1 MYFVYVQ
8 NLLFL
13 YIISMLINYDNDFC
27 VGDYN
32 KLYPM
37 NLNQLKI
44 FYLAAKR
51 KNLSV
56 AAEDLFIT
64 QPAVTKGIQRLQEY
78 YEMKFVD
85 HIGKKLILTDAGE
98 VLYEIAEKIFELE
111 SKAEESIR
119 DFQERKRGRIRILS
133 SESFGDY
140 YLPHI
145 IIPFSKT
152 YPLVR
157 ISMNILP
164 TEQVVEHT
172 AALNNDLGFISYP
185 VEHDKLLVREVLE
198 DQLVVIAT
206 PDHPLASHSAL
217 THRHLKDQ
225 MLIMHETDSAP
236 RRALE
241 NYIRK
246 HDLSVDVRLELS
258 SNRAIKRAAEDGI
271 GIALISRKVA
281 NEEIRD
287 NRLVAIPLSDPSM
300 TRKFYMVHHKDKYLS
315 GSLQNFIDMVFKWS
329 AEYMRAL

>member
-1 MYFVYVQ
+1 
-8 NLLFL
+8 
-13 YIISMLINYDNDFC
+13 
-27 VGDYN
+27 
-32 KLYPM
+32 M

-64 QPAVTKGIQRLQEY
+64 QPAVTKGIQRLQEFY
-78 YEMKFVD
+78 DMKFVD

-119 DFQERKRGRIRILS
+119 EFQERQRGRIRILS

-140 YLPHI
+140 YLPRI

-172 AALNNDLGFISYP
+172 ATLNDDIGFISYP
-185 VEHDKLLVREVLE
+185 VDHKKLLVKEVLE
-198 DQLVVIAT
+198 DQLVVIT
-206 PDHPLASHSAL
+206 PPEHPLAHHPAL
-217 THRHLKDQ
+217 IPRLLEDQ
-225 MLIMHETDSAP
+225 ILIMHETDSAP

-241 NYIRK
+241 DYIRK
-246 HDLSVDVRLELS
+246 NSLSVDVHLELS
-258 SNRAIKRAAEDGI
+258 SNRAIKRAVEDGI

-287 NRLVAIPLSDPSM
+287 KRLCAIPLSDPSM
-300 TRKFYMVHHKDKYLS
+300 TRKFYMVQHKDKYLS
-315 GSLQNFIDMVFKWS
+315 ESLQNFIEMVFKWS
-329 AEYMRAL
+329 AGYMQAL